1 MGECN
6 HSNNGNQ
13 CNKVENT
20 TKTRRTQQNEWCS
33 KQSLTKQVYH
43 GARNSDNLDIILL
56 VIAPLKAINIFFF
69 SIKLVELISV
79 AKGEV
84 ALQTT
89 TVTLSLCYN

>member
-6 HSNNGNQ
+6 HSNNGHQ
-13 CNKVENT
+13 CSKVENT

-43 GARNSDNLDIILL
+43 GARNSDKWDIILL
-56 VIAPLKAINIFFF
+56 VIAPLKAINIFF
-69 SIKLVELISV
+69 SVKLVELISV
-79 AKGEV
+79 AKGELT
-84 ALQTT
+84 LQTT